1 MTSNYELKTK
11 CKEKLNAIRSMLS
24 PEERQ
29 KVETHLRDILEI
41 TKGLMDNAKVSP
53 EDHHDVVSKVATLT
67 CEKNKKDEEIKTLR
81 QEANTASKLRSQ
93 IASLTSRT
101 HELEQDSVYF
111 EALSVE
117 LLCNTLH
124 VLAFNAVRLV
134 ENGGDVLLSKWVEG
148 MARKIDNATDSRA
161 FFLTCL
167 FWAGFT
173 FDDDKVAEVVD
184 GLSEIDAPAKIGP
197 WLEEVR
203 DVFGMCGVLEW

>member
-53 EDHHDVVSKVATLT
+53 EDHHAVVSEVAALSSE
-67 CEKNKKDEEIKTLR
+67 CNRRDEELQALR
-81 QEANTASKLRSQ
+81 KEASIASKLKSQ
-93 IASLTSRT
+93 LASMTTRT
-101 HELEQDSVYF
+101 HKLEQERVYLQ
-111 EALSVE
+111 AVNVDV
-117 LLCNTLH
+117 LCNTLYL
-124 VLAFNAVRLV
+124 LAINAVRLV

-148 MARKIDNATDSRA
+148 MARKIENTTDSRA

-173 FDDDKVAEVVD
+173 FDDDKVSEVVD
-184 GLSEIDAPAKIGP
+184 GLSLIDAASEISP

-203 DVFGMCGVLEW
+203 DVFAENGVFEW